1 MPPVSKADRGKGAE
15 DAVKASLAK
24 LSEQGHTV
32 FLRLPDARAGSFQK
46 ALCDFVL
53 LHKGVLHLL
62 EVKEVAHDY
71 RLPHGNFD
79 AGQVAKMRRW
89 KLAGAEAFV
98 LVHHS
103 TTQRWRFADVDFFV
117 ERTGGS
123 WDLRKLPECALVDIL
138 KERVGDV

>member
-1 MPPVSKADRGKGAE
+1 MLPASKANRGKGAE

-24 LSEQGHTV
+24 LSEQGHTT

-53 LHKGVLHLL
+53 LHKGLLHLL
-62 EVKEVAHDY
+62 EVKEVAHDC

-79 AGQVAKMRRW
+79 SGQVAKMRRW

-98 LVHHS
+98 LVYHS

-117 ERTGGS
+117 DRTGGS
-123 WDLRKLPECALVDIL
+123 WDLRKLPEYALVDIL
-138 KERVGDV
+138 KERVGDF